1 MKRETFLLK
10 AVIFAVGFPVLVLC
24 IIGIPW
30 LVKNPVSPGYAH
42 ILYPIVIG
50 IYISVIPF
58 YIALYNALRLLGYI
72 DKNIAFSN
80 LSVSALMNIEY
91 CAMAISILYAII
103 MPFVYLLAKKED
115 APGLVII
122 GMVPL
127 FASVIIAIFA
137 ALLQKLLRNAIDIK
151 EENDLAV

>member
-80 LSVSALMNIEY
+80 LSVSALTNKY
-91 CAMAISILYAII
+91 QVLCNYNKYH
-103 MPFVYLLAKKED
+103 VCRYN
-115 APGLVII
+115 
-122 GMVPL
+122 
-127 FASVIIAIFA
+127 AIFLSLSSKRGCSGSNDISHGA
-137 ALLQKLLRNAIDIK
+137 PVCFRNNCSLCCFTA
-151 EENDLAV
+151 ETVT